1 MKSETYPLALPSDLL
16 KEIRKTAKATGLS
29 MADTMRQSIKL
40 GAPKLREKLAPDR
53 LKPFTKE
60 EARRAY
66 CIPNQEFESAVDM
79 VKRVIDLIPP
89 DAPTT
94 PSAPPTTHHHDH
106 HRRHA

>member
-40 GAPKLREKLAPDR
+40 GAPKLREQLVPAK
-53 LKPFTKE
+53 LKPFTRE

-66 CIPNQEFESAVDM
+66 GIPNKEFD
-79 VKRVIDLIPP
+79 DLEHHCARLPNQPP
-89 DAPTT
+89 ED
-94 PSAPPTTHHHDH
+94 D
-106 HRRHA
+106 